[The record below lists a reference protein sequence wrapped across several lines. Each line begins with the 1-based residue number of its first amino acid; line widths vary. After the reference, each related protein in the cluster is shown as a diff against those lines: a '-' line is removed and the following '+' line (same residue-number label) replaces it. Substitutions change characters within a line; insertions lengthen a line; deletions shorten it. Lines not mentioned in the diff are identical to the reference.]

1 MKISMYTTYITP
13 PTLYA
18 IIQSGNKE
26 IITPATGINPS
37 KKIMTANT
45 RSCGNPKTINAITVR
60 IQFTTAI
67 KNCASITFPN
77 DLANLSPKYAISS

>member
-1 MKISMYTTYITP
+1 MI
-13 PTLYA
+13 L
-18 IIQSGNKE
+18 SGNKE

-37 KKIMTANT
+37 RKIITANT

-67 KNCASITFPN
+67 KTVLQLLLPN

>member
-37 KKIMTANT
+37 KKI
-45 RSCGNPKTINAITVR
+45 IT
-60 IQFTTAI
+60 
-67 KNCASITFPN
+67 S
-77 DLANLSPKYAISS
+77 

>member
-1 MKISMYTTYITP
+1 M
-13 PTLYA
+13 
-18 IIQSGNKE
+18 IQSGNKE

-37 KKIMTANT
+37 RKIITANT

-67 KNCASITFPN
+67 KTVLQLLYRTILQTFRQNMQSPHKKS
-77 DLANLSPKYAISS
+77 LAYSL